1 MSSPIMKYFAY
12 EHLPPKL
19 QEVSKPIGELAKQM
33 DDSLPDGAEKSAG
46 LRKLLEAKDCL
57 VRALLPM
64 LFIALLLC
72 ASSADACDRCGL
84 FGNRCAFKQVQA
96 VHVQQLAAPIIYPQV
111 NYFVGAPIR
120 VEAIVQKSLQE
131 NPEYAEFQRFRAWKQ
146 ELERKPTV
154 GEPLNKPTENIPQII
169 PTSLLTIKCGT
180 CHGGDAPK
188 KGLLLDGTAKLNCEQ
203 VLKAMKAIQ
212 SGAMPPKNKLTPEE
226 AGNVFHELLDL
237 SER

>member
-1 MSSPIMKYFAY
+1 MITAARWCLFMF
-12 EHLPPKL
+12 
-19 QEVSKPIGELAKQM
+19 VLAV
-33 DDSLPDGAEKSAG
+33 AG
-46 LRKLLEAKDCL
+46 
-57 VRALLPM
+57 
-64 LFIALLLC
+64 FLLLALC
-72 ASSADACDRCGL
+72 VTPASACERCGL
-84 FGNRCAFKQVQA
+84 FGNRCAFRQVQA
-96 VHVQQLAAPIIYPQV
+96 VHVQQLVAAPVIYPQV

-120 VEAIVQKSLQE
+120 VEAIVQRSLQE

-146 ELERKPTV
+146 ALERKPTV
-154 GEPLNKPTENIPQII
+154 GEPLNTPTETIPQTIPQTI
-169 PTSLLTIKCGT
+169 PTSLLTTKCGT

-226 AGNVFHELLDL
+226 AGDVFHELLDL